1 MFFWKTRLI
10 VVPEN
15 RKLWKAV
22 SPLFLE
28 KVLHKEFILLNNNN
42 KTISNNVE
50 LGEICNKHFS
60 KIVQNLDIDETMASN
75 IADSDTTDP
84 VFNAIEK

>member
-1 MFFWKTRLI
+1 M
-10 VVPEN
+10 
-15 RKLWKAV
+15 
-22 SPLFLE
+22 
-28 KVLHKEFILLNNNN
+28 
-42 KTISNNVE
+42 E